1 MRIVF
6 LGNMNNLTFY
16 PARELKKRGF
26 DVTFIVDADKKN
38 LLDRPESWDKT
49 LINAYPDWIKEM
61 VLPDSLKAFKFSVP
75 LIYLKKYIRL
85 INEYDVVFL
94 NGFWISLAQYIR
106 PGKKVV
112 AIFAGYDL
120 DVLAD
125 YNYAGYLAN
134 GFYQASSGYAKII
147 PHFIPQLFFK
157 KVIGHQRQGIK
168 RADVVNYYSTGIN
181 PEADALLN
189 DIKAGQTFKR
199 LEYRGFDCDKF
210 PYREPVMGNKK
221 FTILNITR
229 FFYLTKRNDNKRNDI
244 MIKGIGNFLKTN
256 QLTPADVDI
265 LFFEKGDDIADAKRL
280 CDQYGLTPF
289 ISWQQQTSAEDL
301 NDYFARC
308 DVAFDQLGDQ
318 WVGAGLF
325 SMLTGRPVIAN
336 GRPEVFEKLF
346 NEKSPVCQASNEQ
359 EVANW
364 LIRLYTERHLLKE
377 IGLASRNYVLK
388 HYSIETTV
396 DYYIKNLG
404 LQ

>member
-26 DVTFIVDADKKN
+26 DVTFIVDVDKN
-38 LLDRPESWDKT
+38 ILLDRPESWDKT
-49 LINAYPDWIKEM
+49 LSSTYPDWIKEM
-61 VLPDSLKAFKFSVP
+61 VLPDRLKGLKFSMP

-94 NGFWISLAQYIR
+94 NGLWISLAQYIK

-125 YNYAGYLAN
+125 YNSAGYLTN
-134 GFYQASSGYAKII
+134 NFYQSAPAYMKVI
-147 PHFIPQLFFK
+147 PHFIPQLLFK
-157 KVIGHQRQGIK
+157 KLIGLQRQGVK
-168 RADVVNYYSTGIN
+168 RAEIVNYYSTGIN
-181 PEADALLN
+181 PAADKLLN

-210 PYREPVMGNKK
+210 PYREPVMDNKK

-244 MIKGIGNFLKTN
+244 MIRGIGNFLKTN

-265 LFFEKGDDIADAKRL
+265 LFFEKGDDIADAKKL

-289 ISWQQQTSAEDL
+289 IHWQQQTSAEDL
-301 NDYFARC
+301 NNYFARC
-308 DVAFDQLGDQ
+308 DVAFDQLGEQ
-318 WVGAGLF
+318 WIGAGLF

-346 NEKSPVCQASNEQ
+346 NEKAPVCQATNEE

-364 LIRLYTERHLLKE
+364 LTRLYAERHLVKE

-388 HYSIETTV
+388 HYSIEATV
-396 DYYIKNLG
+396 AYYIKNLE